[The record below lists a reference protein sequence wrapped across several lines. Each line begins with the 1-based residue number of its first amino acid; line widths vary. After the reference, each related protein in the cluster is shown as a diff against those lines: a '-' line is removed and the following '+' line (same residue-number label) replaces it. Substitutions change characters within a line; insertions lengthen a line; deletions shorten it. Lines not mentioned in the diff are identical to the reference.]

1 MCFKQKKKKQKV
13 EYRVCLSKTKT
24 DTQEITQPK
33 EQQ

>member
-1 MCFKQKKKKQKV
+1 MCFKQKKKKKV
-13 EYRVCLSKTKT
+13 EYRTCLSKTKT